1 MLAQEWHHSYALGA
15 AMECYLQ
22 FRVGEPLGRLQI
34 IAFGPEGPKMLGVV
48 RTTGTVNAVAQY
60 W

>member
-22 FRVGEPLGRLQI
+22 WRVGEPLGRLQI
-34 IAFGPEGPKMLGVV
+34 IAFGPGGPKMLGVV
-48 RTTGTVNAVAQY
+48 RTAGTVSAVAQH